1 MCYDDMIFRVFIGP
15 MEKNL
20 SFCQNL
26 LKIFCIDF
34 HILMGYFIGQ
44 EQKKY
49 DWLCRQDPAVVKAK
63 KYNKDKELAVITTHV
78 NADFDALAS
87 MLAAQ
92 KLYPDALV
100 VFPGSQEKNLKN
112 FFINSMAYL
121 FNMVDINDIDFSKVK
136 RLILVDTRQRGRIG
150 KLIDVLENSDIEI
163 HIYDHHPPTSNDIK
177 GSLEVHGKTG
187 ANVTILT
194 EIIKEKKFGI
204 SPDEATIM
212 CLGLY
217 EDTGSF
223 TFPST
228 TERDFLAAAFLL
240 SKGANLN
247 IVSDLIARELSPEQV
262 VLLNDMIQAVTRYNI
277 NGIEVVVT
285 SVTLEK
291 YMPDFAFLVQKM
303 VKMENIDAIF
313 AIARMENKIYVV
325 ARSRINEVD
334 VGAILA
340 DIGGGGHAYA
350 AAASIKGETLAQT
363 ETRLIQFLYE
373 KVKARRQAKDLMS
386 SPAISI
392 SPDVLCKKAQ
402 NIITRYNLNALVV
415 TEKGDATEELRGYI
429 TRQVIEKALYH
440 KLDQVPVKEYMTTE
454 VATVGPDADLP
465 EIQEKII
472 DNKQRILP
480 VMQGATIIG
489 VITRTDLLN
498 ILVGQSE
505 PKSEISP
512 DPLKGSAHARTR
524 NVVRF
529 MKERLSADLI
539 KRLQQIG
546 EVAQDIGCEAFVV
559 GGFVRDL
566 FLYRKNEDL
575 DIVIEGEGIA
585 FAGEY
590 AKLVGARIHTHEK
603 FGTAVIIF
611 PDGFKI
617 DVASARMEYYKF
629 PAALPVVEMSSI
641 KLDMYRRDFTINT
654 LAIQLN
660 PDKFGTLIDFFAA
673 RKDIKEKIIRILHNL
688 SFVEDPTRV
697 FRAIRFEQRF
707 EFTIGKL
714 TAGLISNAVTM
725 DFFRG
730 LSGKRVFTELR
741 IIMEEKNPVAAITR
755 LNDFDL
761 LKVIH
766 PSITLDKN
774 FISLLN
780 SVKEVLSWH
789 DLLFLDESYKQ
800 WIVFF
805 LVLIN
810 QCNAKRTG
818 DICRRFELAPQYV
831 KIFCI
836 ERFEADR
843 CGTRLE
849 RNLSVSD
856 SVLYRKLTG
865 FRTELIL
872 YMMAAARQQA
882 VKKAISHF
890 FTDLRRTGI
899 SLKGRDLKKM
909 KLKPGPVY
917 RQVLAAV
924 LDAKLDRKLKTKK
937 DEIDFARH
945 YIETHPSPV

>member
-1 MCYDDMIFRVFIGP
+1 
-15 MEKNL
+15 
-20 SFCQNL
+20 
-26 LKIFCIDF
+26 
-34 HILMGYFIGQ
+34 
-44 EQKKY
+44 
-49 DWLCRQDPAVVKAK
+49 VVKAK
-63 KYNKDKELAVITTHV
+63 KYNNKELAVITTHV

-277 NGIEVVVT
+277 NGIEIVVT

-373 KVKARRQAKDLMS
+373 KVKACRQAKDLMS

-454 VATVGPDADLP
+454 VVTVGPDADLP

-585 FAGEY
+585 FAGKY

-810 QCNAKRTG
+810 QCNVKRTG

-856 SVLYRKLTG
+856 SFLYRKLTG

-945 YIETHPSPV
+945 YIETHPPPV

>member
-1 MCYDDMIFRVFIGP
+1 M
-15 MEKNL
+15 
-20 SFCQNL
+20 
-26 LKIFCIDF
+26 
-34 HILMGYFIGQ
+34 
-44 EQKKY
+44 
-49 DWLCRQDPAVVKAK
+49 AK
-63 KYNKDKELAVITTHV
+63 KIKDSKHKEMSVITTHV

-121 FNMVDINDIDFSKVK
+121 FNMADINDIDFSEVGQ
-136 RLILVDTRQRGRIG
+136 LILVDTRQRGRIG
-150 KLIDVLENSDIEI
+150 RLTDLLDRADIEI
-163 HIYDHHPPTSNDIK
+163 HIYDHHPPTRNDIK

-194 EIIKEKKFGI
+194 EIIKEKEIRI

-247 IVSDLIARELSPEQV
+247 VVSDLIARELSPEQV
-262 VLLNDMIQAVTRYNI
+262 VLLNDMIQAITRYNI
-277 NGIEVVVT
+277 SGIEIIVT
-285 SVTLEK
+285 SITLER

-313 AIARMENKIYVV
+313 AVARMENKIYVV

-340 DIGGGGHAYA
+340 EIGGGGHPYA
-350 AAASIKGETLAQT
+350 AAASIKKETLAQT
-363 ETRLIQFLYE
+363 EAKLIQILYE

-392 SPDVLCKKAQ
+392 NAGVTCKKAQ
-402 NIITRYNLNALVV
+402 NFITRYNLNALLV
-415 TEKGDATEELRGYI
+415 TEKVDATEEFRGYI

-440 KLDQVPVKEYMTTE
+440 KLDQVPIRDYMTTE
-454 VATVGPDADLP
+454 VATVGPDADLL

-472 DNKQRILP
+472 DHKQRILP
-480 VMQGATIIG
+480 VMQGANIIG

-505 PKSEISP
+505 VKSDISP

-546 EVAQDIGCEAFVV
+546 EVADDIGCESFVV

-566 FLYRKNEDL
+566 FLYRQDEDL

-585 FAGEY
+585 FTRKY

-641 KLDMYRRDFTINT
+641 KLDLYRRDFTINT

-714 TAGLISNAVTM
+714 TAGLISNAVAL
-725 DFFRG
+725 DFFRR

-741 IIMEEKNPVAAITR
+741 LIMEEKNSASAIMR
-755 LNDFDL
+755 LNDFNL

-766 PSITLDKN
+766 PSITLDKI
-774 FISLLN
+774 FIALLK

-789 DLLFLDESYKQ
+789 DLLFLDESYKK

-805 LVLIN
+805 LIVIN
-810 QCNAKRTG
+810 QCNAKRAQE
-818 DICRRFELAPQYV
+818 ICRRFELTPEYE
-831 KIFCI
+831 KFFCV

-843 CGTRLE
+843 CGSWLE
-849 RNLSVSD
+849 RNQMVSD
-856 SVLYRKLTG
+856 RVLYRKLSG

-872 YMMAAARQQA
+872 YMMAAARKQA
-882 VKKAISHF
+882 VKKSISHF

-899 SLKGRDLKKM
+899 LIKGRDLKKM
-909 KLKPGPVY
+909 KLMPGPVY
-917 RQVLAAV
+917 RQVLSAV
-924 LDAKLDRKLKTKK
+924 LDAKLDGKLKTKE
-937 DEIDFARH
+937 DEIAFAHH
-945 YIETHPSPV
+945 YVETHRHI